1 MTTVEIVMAVVM
13 FAIAGLWLF
22 LGIRSFMERGFL
34 LNNAYI
40 YATKEERKT
49 MDKKPYY
56 RQSAV
61 AFCLLSV
68 IFVSVYLFFSKT
80 IQSCCLSYRL
90 PLPLSYTQSC
100 LLFCFISAQS
110 NMHRFKHTLPES
122 RRNRRLS
129 GSVVMPETALRAP
142 AVKKLL

>member
-49 MDKKPYY
+49 MGKQWIK
-56 RQSAV
+56 
-61 AFCLLSV
+61 
-68 IFVSVYLFFSKT
+68 
-80 IQSCCLSYRL
+80 
-90 PLPLSYTQSC
+90 
-100 LLFCFISAQS
+100 
-110 NMHRFKHTLPES
+110 S
-122 RRNRRLS
+122 RITDNRRLRF
-129 GSVVMPETALRAP
+129 AF
-142 AVKKLL
+142 

>member
-49 MDKKPYY
+49 MDKKP
-56 RQSAV
+56 SIGGCV
-61 AFCLLSV
+61 
-68 IFVSVYLFFSKT
+68 
-80 IQSCCLSYRL
+80 L
-90 PLPLSYTQSC
+90 PFERYVC
-100 LLFCFISAQS
+100 D
-110 NMHRFKHTLPES
+110 HRFICSFPK
-122 RRNRRLS
+122 
-129 GSVVMPETALRAP
+129 
-142 AVKKLL
+142 

>member
-56 RQSAV
+56 RQSAIV
-61 AFCLLSV
+61 FCLLSV
-68 IFVSVYLFFSKT
+68 LFVIIGLSVLFQNDT
-80 IQSCCLSYRL
+80 IM
-90 PLPLSYTQSC
+90 
-100 LLFCFISAQS
+100 LLVIPFA
-110 NMHRFKHTLPES
+110 
-122 RRNRRLS
+122 
-129 GSVVMPETALRAP
+129 VVLY
-142 AVKKLL
+142 AVVSSILHHKRTK

>member
-40 YATKEERKT
+40 YA
-49 MDKKPYY
+49 
-56 RQSAV
+56 
-61 AFCLLSV
+61 
-68 IFVSVYLFFSKT
+68 
-80 IQSCCLSYRL
+80 RL

-100 LLFCFISAQS
+100 LLFCIISAQS
-110 NMHRFKHTLPES
+110 NTHRFKHTLPES

-129 GSVVMPETALRAP
+129 GSVVMPETGLRAP
-142 AVKKLL
+142 DVKKLL

>member
-49 MDKKPYY
+49 MKNGK
-56 RQSAV
+56 QW
-61 AFCLLSV
+61 
-68 IFVSVYLFFSKT
+68 IK
-80 IQSCCLSYRL
+80 
-90 PLPLSYTQSC
+90 
-100 LLFCFISAQS
+100 
-110 NMHRFKHTLPES
+110 S
-122 RRNRRLS
+122 RITDNRRLRF
-129 GSVVMPETALRAP
+129 AF
-142 AVKKLL
+142 

>member
-22 LGIRSFMERGFL
+22 LGIRIFMERGFL

-68 IFVSVYLFFSKT
+68 LFVIIGLSVLFQNDT
-80 IQSCCLSYRL
+80 IM
-90 PLPLSYTQSC
+90 
-100 LLFCFISAQS
+100 LLVIPFAVAVVLYAVVS
-110 NMHRFKHTLPES
+110 
-122 RRNRRLS
+122 
-129 GSVVMPETALRAP
+129 SVLHHKRT
-142 AVKKLL
+142 K